1 MVTHAVTRHHRT
13 GDLGCLFDIIRSPC
27 RDRMEDQLLRRTT
40 AGQCH
45 DLVERLF
52 PAHQEALIRLH
63 LHRISKCPGGSRHN
77 RDLVDR
83 SRVRLQRRYQR
94 MTDLMVGDNLLLI
107 PGNTGI
113 LLLISGNNRLDTLFQ
128 ILLGHGFSSHPYCP
142 QRRLIDNVCQLRA
155 ARTVGGTGDL
165 IVIHTLIHFN
175 LFAMDFQNCLTAFQ
189 IRQLYRNPAVKTSR
203 TKQSRIEGFRT
214 VGRRQNDNTLL
225 TVKTIHLSQKL
236 VQRLL
241 ALVIAAHAG
250 AVTLLT
256 NRIDLVD
263 KYDTRRFFIGLFK

>member
-1 MVTHAVTRHHRT
+1 
-13 GDLGCLFDIIRSPC
+13 
-27 RDRMEDQLLRRTT
+27 
-40 AGQCH
+40 
-45 DLVERLF
+45 
-52 PAHQEALIRLH
+52 
-63 LHRISKCPGGSRHN
+63 
-77 RDLVDR
+77 
-83 SRVRLQRRYQR
+83 
-94 MTDLMVGDNLLLI
+94 
-107 PGNTGI
+107 
-113 LLLISGNNRLDTLFQ
+113 
-128 ILLGHGFSSHPYCP
+128 
-142 QRRLIDNVCQLRA
+142 
-155 ARTVGGTGDL
+155 
-165 IVIHTLIHFN
+165 
-175 LFAMDFQNCLTAFQ
+175 MDFQNCLTTFQ

-203 TKQSRIEGFRT
+203 TKQRRIEGFRT